1 MRGGGLSARRRAGAA
16 AGAAGR
22 AAGGGRRRRHW
33 VAVIPN
39 VAVAPV
45 AEHRRGVAH
54 AKNVE
59 AAADA
64 APLAVAKSVWHHTG
78 THRRQCLHSGHEQV
92 KAGGSGRG
100 RRRRI
105 LYHADRHGPIRRGAL
120 ARTAGRYGM
129 ACHGRPCRGPAGRLG
144 LLLRARCKSE
154 TGAPRATMHAP
165 SGASTGRMR
174 TWTPRGKTAST
185 ATAPGTTRTIRRI
198 RTL

>member
-1 MRGGGLSARRRAGAA
+1 MRDQSARRRAGAA
-16 AGAAGR
+16 AGAAGI
-22 AAGGGRRRRHW
+22 AAGGGRLRRYW
-33 VAVIPN
+33 GAVIPN

-45 AEHRRGVAH
+45 AEHRRGTAH

-59 AAADA
+59 ADVDA
-64 APLAVAKSVWHHTG
+64 APLAVAKSVGHHAG

-92 KAGGSGRG
+92 KAGGSERG
-100 RRRRI
+100 RHRRI
-105 LYHADRHGPIRRGAL
+105 LYHADRQSPIRRGGAP

-129 ACHGRPCRGPAGRLG
+129 ACHGRPCRGPVGWPGLG
-144 LLLRARCKSE
+144 ARRKSE

-185 ATAPGTTRTIRRI
+185 ATAPETICTIRHTRT
-198 RTL
+198 L